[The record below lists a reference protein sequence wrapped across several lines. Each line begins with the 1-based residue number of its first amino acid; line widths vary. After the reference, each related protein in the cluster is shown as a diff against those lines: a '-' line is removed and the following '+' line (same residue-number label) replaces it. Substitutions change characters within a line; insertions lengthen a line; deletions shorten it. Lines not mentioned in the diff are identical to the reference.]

1 YITYVIRRIGMRQK
15 TIRLIEVV
23 EEKGVFGKCSCGGD
37 VLYYSD
43 SGVRCKKCGKLY
55 GTWFKRKKLAIKHS
69 EETLKKIE
77 ESVVEPLKED
87 PSEIYNEQELSDL
100 I

>member
-1 YITYVIRRIGMRQK
+1 MRQK
-15 TIRLIEVV
+15 TIRLIQVV
-23 EEKGVFGKCSCGGD
+23 EEKGVFGKCSCGDD

-55 GTWFKRKKLAIKHS
+55 GTWFKRKKSAIKHS

-77 ESVVEPLKED
+77 KSEENLSKED
-87 PSEIYNEQELSDL
+87 PSEIYDEDEFQ